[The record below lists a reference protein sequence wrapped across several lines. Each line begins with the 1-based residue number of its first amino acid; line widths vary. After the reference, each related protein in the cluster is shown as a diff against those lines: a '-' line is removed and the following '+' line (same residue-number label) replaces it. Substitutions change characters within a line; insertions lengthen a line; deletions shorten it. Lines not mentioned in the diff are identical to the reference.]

1 MCRQE
6 TALEMLKAQKS
17 KGGLTAGQIKLT
29 EAQIADFKEQNEK
42 HNMDLERMDKRMTN
56 LEKKVEALDKKVDA
70 VDGKIDQ
77 VLEALAKQQSNVMAN
92 FKSVL
97 NNKVFLYLLITVLC
111 AAFGVSVG
119 EVGTFLFK

>member
-6 TALEMLKAQKS
+6 TALEMLKAQKN

-29 EAQIADFKEQNEK
+29 EAQIADFKEQNDK

-56 LEKKVEALDKKVDA
+56 LEKKVDTLDKKVDA

-77 VLEALAKQQSNVMAN
+77 VLQALAKERTSFVATL
-92 FKSVL
+92 KSVL
-97 NNKVFLYLLITVLC
+97 NNKIFLYLLITILC

>member
-6 TALEMLKAQKS
+6 TALEMLKAQKN

-42 HNMDLERMDKRMTN
+42 HEKDMVKMEARMTN
-56 LEKKVEALDKKVDA
+56 IEKKVDSLDKKVDA

-77 VLEALAKQQSNVMAN
+77 VLQALASERAS
-92 FKSVL
+92 FAITLKSVL
-97 NNKVFLYLLITVLC
+97 SNKVFLYLLITILC

>member
-6 TALEMLKAQKS
+6 TALDLLKTQKN
-17 KGGLTAGQIKLT
+17 KGGLSAGQIKLT
-29 EAQIADFKEQNEK
+29 EAQIADFKEQNGRHEK
-42 HNMDLERMDKRMTN
+42 DMFKMEARMTN
-56 LEKKVEALDKKVDA
+56 IEKKVDALDKKVDA

-77 VLEALAKQQSNVMAN
+77 VLQALAKDKTSILSSL
-92 FKSVL
+92 KSVMS
-97 NNKVFLYLLITVLC
+97 NKVFLYVLITMLC

>member
-42 HNMDLERMDKRMTN
+42 HTMDLERMDKRMTN
-56 LEKKVEALDKKVDA
+56 IEKKVDGLDKKVDA

-77 VLEALAKQQSNVMAN
+77 VLEALANERTSFVTTL
-92 FKSVL
+92 KSVL
-97 NNKVFLYLLITVLC
+97 NNKIFLYLLITILC